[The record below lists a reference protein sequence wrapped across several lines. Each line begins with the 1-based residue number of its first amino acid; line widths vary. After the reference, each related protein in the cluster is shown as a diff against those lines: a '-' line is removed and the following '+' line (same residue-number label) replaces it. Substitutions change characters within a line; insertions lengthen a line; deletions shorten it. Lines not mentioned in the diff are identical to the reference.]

1 MQELKTGLS
10 FELKQEVKY
19 EDTAANYGSGLV
31 EVFATPA
38 MIALM
43 ENTCLQCVQSQLE
56 EGFTTVGT
64 AVDIKHIKATP
75 KGQEVRCTAKLT
87 EVDRAKLTFEVEA
100 YDEQGKIGMGIH
112 KRFIINND
120 AFMKSLEG

>member
-1 MQELKTGLS
+1 MTFKI
-10 FELKQEVKY
+10 KQKVTHK
-19 EDTAANYGSGLV
+19 DTAAAYGSGLV

-43 ENTCLQCVQSQLE
+43 ENTSLQCVQPHLE

-64 AVDIKHIKATP
+64 AVDVKHFKATP
-75 KGQEVRCTAKLT
+75 KGEEVVCKATLV
-87 EVDRAKLTFEVEA
+87 EVDRSKLTFEVEA
-100 YDEQGKIGMGIH
+100 FDQKNKIGAGVH

-120 AFMKSLEG
+120 EFMKALESRGNG